1 MSNKMKSRKLWLS
14 VAASILPVLSRAIWP
29 DIETEVI
36 IVAVLGAIAGI
47 LGISLEDVAK
57 QKVAA
62 VEAASSPAKKP
73 SKK

>member
-47 LGISLEDVAK
+47 LGI
-57 QKVAA
+57 
-62 VEAASSPAKKP
+62 
-73 SKK
+73 